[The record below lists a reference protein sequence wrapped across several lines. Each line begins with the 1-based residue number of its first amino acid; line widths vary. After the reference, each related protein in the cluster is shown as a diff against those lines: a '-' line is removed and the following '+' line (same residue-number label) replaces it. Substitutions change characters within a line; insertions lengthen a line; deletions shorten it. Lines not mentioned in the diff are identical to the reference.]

1 MKIPEHS
8 VKESLKIAK
17 NLLKTRKKF
26 NPKDFVPGKVF
37 LGYYTPKH
45 RDLVH
50 DKRPL
55 VLILRVNSVHTLGL
69 NLHWIPYTFRIKLV
83 RVILEKNKNNILK
96 RKPIEFK
103 YTDLKPLLKNPS
115 YRKCVRLYCNSGFSR
130 FGVLVP
136 PEHLLDMAR
145 LNNAIFSRKVKL

>member
-8 VKESLKIAK
+8 VKESLKIA
-17 NLLKTRKKF
+17 NELLKKRRKF
-26 NPKDFVPGKVF
+26 NPRDFVPGRVF
-37 LGYYTPKH
+37 LGRYTPKH
-45 RDLVH
+45 KDLVH

-83 RVILEKNKNNILK
+83 RTILEKNKNNILK
-96 RKPIEFK
+96 GKSIDFK
-103 YTDLKPLLKNPS
+103 YTDLRPLLKNPG
-115 YRKCVRLYCNSGFSR
+115 YRKCVRLYCNVGFSK

-145 LNNAIFSRKVKL
+145 LNAAIFSRKVKL